1 MSQSIILKW
10 LSYAIIERL
19 AIELQLTNQLTY
31 GELKLNIERST
42 IQTIVDGKRTYITEL
57 VCDRWRAATNGRTM
71 RFVNHHCRCPTNF
84 SSSIK
89 GTLGLGV
96 TGGQG
101 ENRNGPA
108 RSSKG
113 MEDKN

>member
-1 MSQSIILKW
+1 M
-10 LSYAIIERL
+10 
-19 AIELQLTNQLTY
+19 TY